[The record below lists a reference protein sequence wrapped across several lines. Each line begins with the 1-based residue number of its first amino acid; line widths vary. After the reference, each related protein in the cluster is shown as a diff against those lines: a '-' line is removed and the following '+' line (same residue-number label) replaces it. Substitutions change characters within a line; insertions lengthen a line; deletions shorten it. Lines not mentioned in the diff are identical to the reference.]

1 MLHKN
6 IYKYFNLNDC
16 NSNQL
21 DILYKL
27 IIIE

>member
-6 IYKYFNLNDC
+6 IYKYFNLSVC
-16 NSNQL
+16 NFSQL

-27 IIIE
+27 IVIE